1 MMSVSHPNSHFPIT
15 ATNNPPASL
24 IFKFQPKLLNSTLS
38 SFSALLIVSQLSV
51 MALFPEEPLNLS
63 AADGYGY
70 FPADI
75 NQTLNGG
82 EFTIVRKLGWGPR
95 SSTWLVQAKDE
106 DGTDRDNYEDGDY
119 QYWAVQAFTVAKSKE
134 VESRLLPIVENELS
148 RTDDEIHFP
157 NYSDSFWEK
166 SVHGE
171 HLCFVM
177 DVYGLPFS
185 HVVQAAGNSG
195 RAGLP
200 VHVVQYASSV
210 ILEQLPVL
218 HAEKVMHASVELKSI
233 VFDVARGRGALMK
246 HIASTPPAKTQIIDG
261 LPVVRSQ
268 PISNYKV
275 KWYEPMSDVSQW
287 MLRLSGFG
295 YVQVPPYAPERE
307 LDYGSAPETLL
318 ENPTCGLAT
327 DIWMLGCLVF
337 QLLTGKQL
345 FTSTGTGAERLGE
358 IRDVLQG
365 IIPDTWQADGHVQ
378 AIPDANGSTRTL
390 EQRLKEVLTEDEASA
405 ANAFLRKCLVIDP
418 AGRKSAKD
426 LELRD
431 GWVKEGSKCSCCY
444 R

>member
-1 MMSVSHPNSHFPIT
+1 MVS
-15 ATNNPPASL
+15 
-24 IFKFQPKLLNSTLS
+24 
-38 SFSALLIVSQLSV
+38 
-51 MALFPEEPLNLS
+51 FPEEPLNLS

-70 FPADI
+70 FPAEI
-75 NQTLNGG
+75 NQRLNGG
-82 EFTIVRKLGWGPR
+82 EYTVVRKLGWGPR
-95 SSTWLVQAKDE
+95 SSTWLVQDQYA
-106 DGTDRDNYEDGDY
+106 DGDS
-119 QYWAVQAFTVAKSKE
+119 QYCAVQVFTVAQSKE
-134 VESRLLPIVENELS
+134 VESKLLPIVQNELS
-148 RTDDEIHFP
+148 RTDEWIHFP
-157 NYSDSFWEK
+157 NYFDDFWVK
-166 SVHGE
+166 SVHGD
-171 HLCFVM
+171 HLCFVIE
-177 DVYGLPFS
+177 VYGLPFS
-185 HVVQAAGNSG
+185 HVVQAAANSG
-195 RAGLP
+195 RAGPP

-210 ILEQLPVL
+210 ILEKLAVL

-233 VFDVARGRGALMK
+233 VFSVARGNGNLAK

-261 LPVVRSQ
+261 LLAVQSQ

-275 KWYEPMSDVSQW
+275 EWDEPMSDVSNW
-287 MLRLSGFG
+287 MIRLSGFG
-295 YVQVPPYAPERE
+295 YVQVPPYAPESG
-307 LDYGSAPETLL
+307 LNYGSAPETLL
-318 ENPTCGLAT
+318 KNPTCGLAT

-337 QLLTGKQL
+337 QLLTGQQL
-345 FTSTGTGAERLGE
+345 LTSTGTGAERLGE

-431 GWVKEGSKCSCCY
+431 EWVKEGSKCSCCY

>member
-1 MMSVSHPNSHFPIT
+1 MVS
-15 ATNNPPASL
+15 
-24 IFKFQPKLLNSTLS
+24 
-38 SFSALLIVSQLSV
+38 
-51 MALFPEEPLNLS
+51 FPEEPLNLS

-82 EFTIVRKLGWGPR
+82 EYTVVRKLGWGPR

-106 DGTDRDNYEDGDY
+106 DGTYLDNEDGDY
-119 QYWAVQAFTVAKSKE
+119 QYCAVQVFTVAQSKE
-134 VESRLLPIVENELS
+134 VESKLLPIVQNELS
-148 RTDDEIHFP
+148 RTDEWIHFP
-157 NYSDSFWEK
+157 NYFDDFWEK
-166 SVHGE
+166 SVHGD

-177 DVYGLPFS
+177 GVYGLPFS
-185 HVVQAAGNSG
+185 HVVQAAANSG

-210 ILEQLPVL
+210 ILEALAVL
-218 HAEKVMHASVELKSI
+218 HAEKVMHAGVELKSI
-233 VFDVARGRGALMK
+233 VFSVARGDGDLMK

-275 KWYEPMSDVSQW
+275 KWDEPMSDVSNW
-287 MLRLSGFG
+287 MLHLSGFG

-345 FTSTGTGAERLGE
+345 LTSTGTGAERLGE

-365 IIPDTWQADGHVQ
+365 IIPDAWQADGHVQ

-390 EQRLKEVLTEDEASA
+390 EQRLKEVLSEDEASA